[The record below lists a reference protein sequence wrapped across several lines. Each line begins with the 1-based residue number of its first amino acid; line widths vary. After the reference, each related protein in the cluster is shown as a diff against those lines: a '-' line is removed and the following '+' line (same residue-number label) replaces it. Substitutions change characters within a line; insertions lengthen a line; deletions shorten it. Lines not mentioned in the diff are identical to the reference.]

1 MAEADI
7 KDVLSESVPALGGRI
22 YPLKLP
28 QNVVHPAVVYQR
40 ISAPRLSAFGRDVT
54 AVAATIQVDVYGDE
68 EKGYEAFADVADA
81 VRMALQRLGTGP
93 TPPVTILDTFID
105 AERDD
110 YEENTKLF
118 RKSFD
123 IRAWYQGDVD
133 DSKHGKRCA
142 DP

>member
-1 MAEADI
+1 M
-7 KDVLSESVPALGGRI
+7 GGRI

-28 QNVVHPAVVYQR
+28 QNVAHPAVVYQR
-40 ISAPRLSAFGRDVT
+40 ISAPRLSAFKRDVT

-81 VRMALQRLGTGP
+81 VRMALQRIGTGP
-93 TPPVTILDTFID
+93 TTPDTILDTFID

-123 IRAWYQGDVD
+123 IRAWY
-133 DSKHGKRCA
+133 RET
-142 DP
+142 

>member
-22 YPLKLP
+22 YLLKLP
-28 QNVVHPAVVYQR
+28 QNVAHPAVVYQR
-40 ISAPRLSAFGRDVT
+40 ISAPRLSAFKRDVT

-68 EKGYEAFADVADA
+68 EKGYEAFADVAGRRAD
-81 VRMALQRLGTGP
+81 GP
-93 TPPVTILDTFID
+93 ATLSAASLTAFDTILDTFID

-123 IRAWYQGDVD
+123 IRAWY
-133 DSKHGKRCA
+133 REA
-142 DP
+142 

>member
-7 KDVLSESVPALGGRI
+7 YNALSTGVPALGSRI

-28 QNVVHPAVVYQR
+28 QNVAYPAVVYQR

-54 AVAATIQVDVYGDE
+54 AVQATIQVDVYGHE
-68 EKGYEAFADVADA
+68 GKGYGEFADVADA
-81 VRMALQRLGTGP
+81 VRMALQRYSGG
-93 TPPVTILDTFID
+93 TILDTYID

-123 IRAWYQGDVD
+123 IRPWY
-133 DSKHGKRCA
+133 RET
-142 DP
+142 

>member
-1 MAEADI
+1 MLKAY
-7 KDVLSESVPALGGRI
+7 PRLGGRI

-28 QNVVHPAVVYQR
+28 QNVAHPAVVYQR

-81 VRMALQRLGTGP
+81 VRMALQRIGTGDT
-93 TPPVTILDTFID
+93 TPDTILDTILDTFID

-123 IRAWYQGDVD
+123 IRAWY
-133 DSKHGKRCA
+133 RET
-142 DP
+142 

>member
-7 KDVLSESVPALGGRI
+7 YAALNTGVPALGSRI

-28 QNVVHPAVVYQR
+28 QNVAYPAVVYQR

-54 AVAATIQVDVYGDE
+54 AVQATIQVDVYGDE
-68 EKGYEAFADVADA
+68 GKGYEAFADVADD
-81 VRMALQRLGTGP
+81 VRVALQRYRGGA
-93 TPPVTILDTFID
+93 ILDTYID

-110 YEENTKLF
+110 FEENTKLF

-123 IRAWYQGDVD
+123 IRPWY
-133 DSKHGKRCA
+133 RET
-142 DP
+142 

>member
-1 MAEADI
+1 MLI
-7 KDVLSESVPALGGRI
+7 VGVPALGDRI

-28 QNVVHPAVVYQR
+28 QNVAHPAVVYQR
-40 ISAPRLSAFGRDVT
+40 ISAPRLSAFKRDVT

-81 VRMALQRLGTGP
+81 VRMALQRYRSKSHP
-93 TPPVTILDTFID
+93 FIILDTFID

-123 IRAWYQGDVD
+123 IRAWY
-133 DSKHGKRCA
+133 RET
-142 DP
+142 